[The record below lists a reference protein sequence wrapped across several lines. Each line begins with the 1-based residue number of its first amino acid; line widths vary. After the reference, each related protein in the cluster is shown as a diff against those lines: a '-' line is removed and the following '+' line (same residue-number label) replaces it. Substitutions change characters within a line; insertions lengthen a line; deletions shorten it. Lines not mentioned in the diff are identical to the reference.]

1 MSKAERIAAV
11 PGTTALLRSLLAAAE
26 PGENL
31 PPVVADSMIP
41 ERIASGL
48 LPWQAYGFSVDAWD
62 DEWPDEVKRAAI
74 RQSFA
79 YHRLKG
85 TMAGL
90 RWAARLGGGEI
101 VHAVNPPS
109 KFFASKTLTEDEY
122 REFLSIFP
130 ELRLYPFRGLGRRYE
145 AAPGVSVGMWG
156 RGMFA
161 GRFAFPLKSTA
172 ALRLTPRSTIFDRGV
187 ETELTTLV
195 SEWDWREVT
204 TEQRVEV
211 RQPGRATR
219 QTILG
224 PFFRFAPK
232 STAGDRIYTLRT
244 SETLVVPGQ
253 ERLAVRT
260 VRPSLETI
268 STKAENVAIRGTARG
283 VFGRGFFP
291 SSGARAAP
299 LQSTAYDRIFKRMW
313 LFDPE
318 REGLRKRRPF
328 GQQSRLGIAPFTS
341 ELTVR
346 IPSKTSPLIF
356 GRFCRGFA
364 SSHDSAKFDGVVK
377 LLRGAKRASTKVLM
391 STKTVQPITAG
402 ESLIAGEALAGQLKE
417 IV

>member
-31 PPVVADSMIP
+31 PPVVADAMVP

-48 LPWQAYGFSVDAWD
+48 LPWQAYGFSVDAWGD
-62 DEWPDEVKRAAI
+62 DWPEEIKRAVI

-130 ELRLYPFRGLGRRYE
+130 ELRLYPFRGPGRRYE
-145 AAPGVSVGMWG
+145 AAPGVSIGMWG

-161 GRFAFPLKSTA
+161 GHLAFPIKSTA

-211 RQPGRATR
+211 HQPGKTTL
-219 QTILG
+219 QTTLG
-224 PFFRFAPK
+224 AYFRFAPK
-232 STAGDRIYTLRT
+232 STAGERIYTLRT

-260 VRPSLETI
+260 VRPSLEPI
-268 STKAENVAIRGTARG
+268 STKAENVAVQGKARG
-283 VFGRGFFP
+283 LYGRGFFP
-291 SSGARAAP
+291 GSGGRAAP
-299 LQSTAYDRIFKRMW
+299 LPSTAYDRLYKRMW

-318 REGLRKRRPF
+318 REVLRKRRPF

-364 SSHDSAKFDGVVK
+364 SQHNDEKFDGMVK
-377 LLRGAKRASTKVLM
+377 LLRGAKRASTKVLLN
-391 STKTVQPITAG
+391 TKTVQTITAS
-402 ESLIAGEALAGQLKE
+402 ESLIAGEALAGQFEE